1 MSLLGLGDSLLRD
14 LFVVAWSGLRLL
26 DEREPTLS
34 LLLLRLRP
42 SAGEELLDEHSDSLP
57 SIASSAAPTHGA
69 VLATSGFF
77 VGDGGFDSLPGG
89 PLSWEAVPVESTESD
104 D

>member
-26 DEREPTLS
+26 DEPCS

-57 SIASSAAPTHGA
+57 SIASSAAPTRGA